1 MPEVPPVDQPRRH
14 LPRPDTETETVL
26 VLAGGGGAH
35 PALVLPAVDLV
46 VAADS
51 GAERAAALDV
61 SVDVVVGDLD
71 SIGPATL
78 AALRAAGARVEHH
91 HPDKDAT
98 DLELALAV
106 AVGTGASRI
115 VVVGGHGG
123 RLDHTMATF
132 SALGAIVAPGR
143 RVEAWMGP
151 AQVLF
156 TGDTTDVD
164 GRIGEQVSL
173 VPRDGAV
180 HGITTTGLRWELGG
194 ATLPAGSTRGISNE
208 VAGVPV
214 RVAITRGTLAV
225 VRPHALDPAADERPP
240 VPDRPRPEDPR

>member
-1 MPEVPPVDQPRRH
+1 MPEVPPVDH
-14 LPRPDTETETVL
+14 PRPDPARPATVL
-26 VLAGGGGAH
+26 VLAGGDGPH
-35 PALVLPAVDLV
+35 PALVLPPVDIV

-51 GAERAAALDV
+51 GAERAAALGV
-61 SVDVVVGDLD
+61 RVDVVVGDLD
-71 SIGPATL
+71 SIRPATL
-78 AALRAAGARVEHH
+78 ATLRAAGARVEHH

-106 AVGTGASRI
+106 AVETGASRI
-115 VVVGGHGG
+115 LVVGGHGG
-123 RLDHTMATF
+123 RLDHAMATF
-132 SALGAIVAPGR
+132 AALGAIAAPGR

-156 TGDTTDVD
+156 TGDATDVD

-180 HGITTTGLRWELGG
+180 HGITTTGLRWELND

-214 RVAITRGTLAV
+214 RVSVTRGTLAV
-225 VRPHALDPAADERPP
+225 VRPHALDPAADRRPP
-240 VPDRPRPEDPR
+240 VPDRPRPDGAR